1 MVNMYELL
9 FDVDN
14 QLVKSLIERKHLI
27 INHFTLGEYMILDV
41 KVRDLYVSQ
50 YTIDNIQ
57 KVTYVLR
64 RVLILVRFWDSC
76 GSDQER
82 EEIFP
87 SYITVDLDRIKGII
101 DSLHKIFFDTLAPLQ
116 TKEWEGLQ
124 KALRVMK
131 ELVRG
136 EDRIYENSKGNI
148 SAVYIQISNCKFEDK
163 VKWQPRFRINKIY
176 LLGIEGT
183 INTRRNGP
191 IYNSCS
197 LCEII
202 MKDSV
207 VRAYHVNDN
216 AVNSLDRKTNEVFGF
231 SLRTFNSQIM
241 LIDLA
246 TTYLDV
252 TRLLLEN
259 TSTMLSDTHKQPYI
273 YNFHLLPTPVKTP
286 DTCKD
291 FLARKGYYLRLPVI
305 LKPYVKKVRQI
316 YKEMQ
321 SGFYNTGLK
330 NTDLQCTNALILE
343 EVYYEGEQLPSPLM
357 TYFSMHFANKLD
369 LIKSELQI
377 KNKDQY
383 IKIVSDPMV
392 ESEAICSVSDL
403 EYDTRYKTD
412 VFMDYKGTGGTLKEM
427 SYVPIISDIISL
439 ALADKAITTSDLDSY
454 EGECLRVEIHDTS
467 RGTDMGTEQKSVILY
482 EDRKLLYEWFY
493 GKLVYHNLS

>member
-1 MVNMYELL
+1 MENIYELL
-9 FDVDN
+9 SDVDN

-27 INHFTLGEYMILDV
+27 IDHYMLEHDMTLSI
-41 KVRDLYVSQ
+41 KVRDLYVTQ

-57 KVTYVLR
+57 RVTYVLR
-64 RVLILVRFWDSC
+64 RALILISLWDSC
-76 GSDQER
+76 EDKQEQR
-82 EEIFP
+82 EIFP
-87 SYITVDLDRIKGII
+87 SYISIDLDQIDSAV
-101 DSLHKIFFDTLAPLQ
+101 DSLHNTLFDTLTPLQ
-116 TKEWEGLQ
+116 AEEWGGLQ
-124 KALRVMK
+124 EALRAMK
-131 ELVRG
+131 EL
-136 EDRIYENSKGNI
+136 DREIDRVYVPLGRHIPNIYI
-148 SAVYIQISNCKFEDK
+148 RVLNCKFEDK

-216 AVNSLDRKTNEVFGF
+216 AVNSLDRKTNEVFEF

-259 TSTMLSDTHKQPYI
+259 TSTMLCDTHKQPYI

-343 EVYYEGEQLPSPLM
+343 EVYYEGEQSPSPLM

-377 KNKDQY
+377 KSKDQY
-383 IKIVSDPMV
+383 IKIVSDPTV

-403 EYDTRYKTD
+403 EYDTRYKTEIY
-412 VFMDYKGTGGTLKEM
+412 MDYKGTGGTLEEM
-427 SYVPIISDIISL
+427 LDVPIISDIISF
-439 ALADKAITTSDLDSY
+439 ALADKAITTSDLDRY
-454 EGECLRVEIHDTS
+454 KGECLKIEIHDTS
-467 RGTDMGTEQKSVILY
+467 QGTEMGTEQKSVILY